1 MCDVAVLSVVVS
13 RVVVVVMVVAV
24 VLMSVSHLV
33 GGWPGLAKV
42 DVCSWCFWL
51 A

>member
-13 RVVVVVMVVAV
+13 GVVMVVVAAG
-24 VLMSVSHLV
+24 LMSVSHLV